1 MDTPLLHELESEVME
16 ELWRVGEEPIRPVME
31 ALNLV
36 AAKPRAYTTYMTVMA
51 RLCKKGLL
59 ERRREGKTDLYKPT
73 LTREE
78 YLSRRAQSEIEVLI
92 DRYGDVAFSHFAK
105 HVAELDPERR
115 RALER
120 LADEQ

>member
-1 MDTPLLHELESEVME
+1 
-16 ELWRVGEEPIRPVME
+16 
-31 ALNLV
+31 
-36 AAKPRAYTTYMTVMA
+36 MA
-51 RLCKKGLL
+51 RRRGADPPGDGGAQPRCREAARIHDLYDGHGTAVQ
-59 ERRREGKTDLYKPT
+59 EGPAQRRREGKTDLYKPT